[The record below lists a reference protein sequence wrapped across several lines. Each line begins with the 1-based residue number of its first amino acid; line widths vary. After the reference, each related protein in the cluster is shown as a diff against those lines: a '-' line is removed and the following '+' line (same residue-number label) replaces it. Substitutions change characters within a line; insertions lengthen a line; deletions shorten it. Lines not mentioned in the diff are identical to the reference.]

1 MRRDTNTDKMSSGV
15 IGRIF
20 MIVIFIVHTNSEK
33 KIWNLPFYEILHNIF
48 RYILAAEI
56 YAILKPWNLDILKY

>member
-1 MRRDTNTDKMSSGV
+1 MQIKWKTSKKCKEVWKKTKYKNG
-15 IGRIF
+15 IL
-20 MIVIFIVHTNSEK
+20 NSEK